1 MTAHLRKPAAHL
13 QRFVRRLVCL
23 LLVAAFAPIVGP
35 GTRASATTAAPAVM
49 AQPGTVAPLVPS
61 GDIEAAS
68 ATLVQEVEEFNR
80 QVAETA
86 QQAKDVVTEAE
97 QISKS
102 AAADRRDAAAF
113 NTKAAAV
120 GQEVSGFNT
129 RAEALSARIDAH
141 NSKPNTFQLPAQAAA
156 ANAYEAE
163 ASELRAEQAQ
173 LQTEKSKL
181 QTEQTQLEEEQ
192 SRISSEQARLTAATE
207 GHNTKISA
215 LQSEEQQLES
225 QGGQLL
231 QRIAQAMQSLVDN
244 PPDPAATMDQGG
256 DAAGPPRQTDQSAS
270 QGNDAADGADSPSMQ
285 PQTSA
290 LEAYAKQTGTTVDM
304 RPGTVYLTPEA
315 VSQLP
320 AALAAQLGS
329 PSTTYDGLVRKP
341 DGHYTALEVQTQ
353 GTTEAPGQRA
363 FKTAV
368 TRRGQVVAYQRG
380 MKLIIDEFKTV
391 PVAPNSSPALGTP
404 SPSPSG
410 EAACLTGKPQ
420 GAMPS
425 GGGWILNTTER
436 VPHRNKTTVP
446 VDGPS
451 GRATQ
456 ATACL
461 TELAGGT
468 DAQGNITGW
477 KDAQTFAAL
486 NPGSGGLAR
495 CHLIANVLGGRG
507 IAKNL
512 VPCWQVGTNVSL
524 NSMREYESQIEQ
536 MLGRGLPEGE
546 AVYYVVTPHYRDA
559 ASTIPDS
566 ITMSA
571 VVELPD
577 GTSWPVFYPVTRQ
590 NVAEV
595 GGLNLGN

>member
-1 MTAHLRKPAAHL
+1 
-13 QRFVRRLVCL
+13 
-23 LLVAAFAPIVGP
+23 
-35 GTRASATTAAPAVM
+35 
-49 AQPGTVAPLVPS
+49 
-61 GDIEAAS
+61 
-68 ATLVQEVEEFNR
+68 
-80 QVAETA
+80 
-86 QQAKDVVTEAE
+86 
-97 QISKS
+97 
-102 AAADRRDAAAF
+102 
-113 NTKAAAV
+113 
-120 GQEVSGFNT
+120 
-129 RAEALSARIDAH
+129 
-141 NSKPNTFQLPAQAAA
+141 
-156 ANAYEAE
+156 
-163 ASELRAEQAQ
+163 
-173 LQTEKSKL
+173 
-181 QTEQTQLEEEQ
+181 
-192 SRISSEQARLTAATE
+192 
-207 GHNTKISA
+207 
-215 LQSEEQQLES
+215 
-225 QGGQLL
+225 
-231 QRIAQAMQSLVDN
+231 
-244 PPDPAATMDQGG
+244 
-256 DAAGPPRQTDQSAS
+256 
-270 QGNDAADGADSPSMQ
+270 
-285 PQTSA
+285 
-290 LEAYAKQTGTTVDM
+290 
-304 RPGTVYLTPEA
+304 
-315 VSQLP
+315 
-320 AALAAQLGS
+320 
-329 PSTTYDGLVRKP
+329 
-341 DGHYTALEVQTQ
+341 
-353 GTTEAPGQRA
+353 
-363 FKTAV
+363 
-368 TRRGQVVAYQRG
+368 
-380 MKLIIDEFKTV
+380 
-391 PVAPNSSPALGTP
+391 
-404 SPSPSG
+404 
-410 EAACLTGKPQ
+410 
-420 GAMPS
+420 MPS